1 MASMADMVE
10 AHLMNVQREI
20 GNLNERK
27 NAIDKEIEKLQQY
40 LQEGQ
45 TTLLEYRSAIVAK
58 PVQQPAL
65 VTPSIFNP

>member
-1 MASMADMVE
+1 MPSMVEMVE

-20 GNLNERK
+20 GNLHERK

-45 TTLLEYRSAIVAK
+45 VTLLESKNAVKVA
-58 PVQQPAL
+58 QQGVAS
-65 VTPSIFNP
+65 PSIFTQ